1 MFGRCGSGSNP
12 DCDDRNFHGI
22 QVKNTYDSH
31 KFTKTIYTVFFIFDF
46 PVLRLAGIL
55 HLRQRP
61 RRRQKQR
68 WRGRDRGDTPDD
80 FRTVRMKKKIKKDL
94 NNKIRKCFVCGICRV
109 SRRSIRIRRAKITAA
124 IRYRVTR
131 SVTASL
137 PYPPP
142 LLSLTSSP
150 TKKEERR
157 KGVEW
162 KTPPTTSLPPP
173 SHKLKPY
180 T

>member
-109 SRRSIRIRRAKITAA
+109 SRRSIRIRTAKITAA

-131 SVTASL
+131 SVTAPL
-137 PYPPP
+137 PHPASPSPPP
-142 LLSLTSSP
+142 P
-150 TKKEERR
+150 QKRKKED
-157 KGVEW
+157 KGWNGQLPVHHPALH
-162 KTPPTTSLPPP
+162 PPIS
-173 SHKLKPY
+173 
-180 T
+180 